1 MLQIPFDVFGLDCF
15 NVDAFLF
22 IVGSVFVYEY
32 VYANKGF
39 FVQLCDYKQSCL
51 VFFTNIGLH
60 LQKKGAA
67 FGVSNF
73 EKICVTLIVNELI

>member
-22 IVGSVFVYEY
+22 IFGSVFVYEC

-39 FVQLCDYKQSCL
+39 FVQLCDYKQSL
-51 VFFTNIGLH
+51 SSFFHQYRPLY
-60 LQKKGAA
+60 L
-67 FGVSNF
+67 
-73 EKICVTLIVNELI
+73 

>member
-22 IVGSVFVYEY
+22 IVGSVFVYEC

-39 FVQLCDYKQSCL
+39 LYSYVITNSLLSS
-51 VFFTNIGLH
+51 FFHQYRPLY
-60 LQKKGAA
+60 L
-67 FGVSNF
+67 
-73 EKICVTLIVNELI
+73 